1 MFTQRLPF
9 NNSFDYINNRREKS
23 VNRSESQTKTSIE
36 WDFIVKFLTIYTTNI
51 WIYINI
57 LYNWV
62 DSRTLNNKLVYF
74 SHIINSYQ
82 KDWGLRKLLPNNLNT
97 ALNKS
102 LDNKRES
109 TLKSMGLSM
118 AKTVWRTPLKS
129 TRVPQF
135 LREALPL
142 FTQKPIIHCLNVP

>member
-1 MFTQRLPF
+1 MLIGAKVRPKRLL
-9 NNSFDYINNRREKS
+9 NEILSLSFSLFIRQIYEYKLIYYII
-23 VNRSESQTKTSIE
+23 ESI
-36 WDFIVKFLTIYTTNI
+36 
-51 WIYINI
+51 
-57 LYNWV
+57 
-62 DSRTLNNKLVYF
+62 SRTLNNKLVYF